1 MMGRKRAKYGNHK
14 NIVTC
19 CVQLFHTLLFRRKFL
34 TKQPTAFCLFLLKT
48 NFKNTALRVPDVAN
62 LPHPSKGTLF

>member
-1 MMGRKRAKYGNHK
+1 MGRKRAKYGNHK

-19 CVQLFHTLLFRRKFL
+19 WVQLFQTLLFRRKFL
-34 TKQPTAFCLFLLKT
+34 RKHLIVFCLFLLKT

-62 LPHPSKGTLF
+62 LPHPSNGTLF